1 MDPLSHAAMERFRV
15 ACDDGARD
23 AHPDLSA
30 PRERHRDYAHL
41 GPWLDAAVTAR
52 LGALGGAS

>member
-1 MDPLSHAAMERFRV
+1 MDPLSHAAMERFRA

-30 PRERHRDYAHL
+30 PRERRRDYAHL
-41 GPWLDAAVTAR
+41 GPWLDAAERWAWRRRT
-52 LGALGGAS
+52 